1 MMKLIKGRK
10 YNTNTAT
17 KLIEYKI
24 GLGPKQ
30 VLFLKRTGEFFLFI
44 NDEKIVPL
52 KDDEARQWVKGNAP
66 EMYDE
71 IFNEEDSNQKAD
83 THFMIEKSLLRK
95 AKIAAVEKNISLGA
109 LIEEALSDYLGV
121 KQDEE

>member
-1 MMKLIKGRK
+1 MYEDLKGRK
-10 YNTNTAT
+10 YNTDTAT

-52 KDDEARQWVKGNAP
+52 KNAEAKEWVKGNAP

-71 IFNEEDSNQKAD
+71 IFKEDSNQKVD
-83 THFMIEKSLLRK
+83 THFMLEKSLLRK
-95 AKIAAVEKNISLGA
+95 AKIAAVDENISLGT
-109 LIEEALSDYLGV
+109 LIEKALREYLR
-121 KQDEE
+121 K

>member
-10 YNTNTAT
+10 YNTDTAT

-44 NDEKIVPL
+44 DDKKIVPL
-52 KDDEARQWVKGNAP
+52 KNVEAREWVKGNAP
-66 EMYDE
+66 EMYDN
-71 IFNEEDSNQKAD
+71 IFSEDDGDQKAD
-83 THFMIEKSLLRK
+83 VHFMIEKSLLSK
-95 AKIAAVEKNISLGA
+95 AKVAAVDESITLSA
-109 LIEEALSDYLGV
+109 LIEKALNNYLR
-121 KQDEE
+121 

>member
-1 MMKLIKGRK
+1 MYEDLKGRK
-10 YNTNTAT
+10 YNTDTAT

-44 NDEKIVPL
+44 NDKKIIPL
-52 KDDEARQWVKGNAP
+52 KNIEAREWVKVNAP

-71 IFNEEDSNQKAD
+71 IFKEDSNQKVD
-83 THFMIEKSLLRK
+83 THFIIEKSLLSK

-109 LIEEALSDYLGV
+109 LIERALSDYLGI
-121 KQDEE
+121 KHDE

>member
-1 MMKLIKGRK
+1 MKLIKGRK
-10 YNTNTAT
+10 YNTDTAT
-17 KLIEYKI
+17 KLIEFKM

-52 KDDEARQWVKGNAP
+52 KNDEARDWIKGNAP
-66 EMYDE
+66 EMYDK
-71 IFNEEDSNQKAD
+71 IFNEEDSDQKVD
-83 THFMIEKSLLRK
+83 THFMIEKSLLSK

-109 LIEEALSDYLGV
+109 LIEKALSDYLGV

>member
-10 YNTNTAT
+10 YNTDTAT

-71 IFNEEDSNQKAD
+71 IFGKEDDDQKVD
-83 THFMIEKSLLRK
+83 THFMLEKSLLRK
-95 AKIAAVEKNISLGA
+95 AKIAAVDENISLGT
-109 LIEEALSDYLGV
+109 LIEKALREYLR
-121 KQDEE
+121 K

>member
-10 YNTNTAT
+10 YNTDTAT

-52 KDDEARQWVKGNAP
+52 KNIEARQWVKGNTP

-71 IFNEEDSNQKAD
+71 IFKEDSSQKVD
-83 THFMIEKSLLRK
+83 THFMLEKSLFKK
-95 AKIAAVEKNISLGA
+95 AKIAALDENISLGA
-109 LIEEALSDYLGV
+109 LIERALSYYLGV
-121 KQDEE
+121 KQDEK

>member
-10 YNTNTAT
+10 YNTDTAA
-17 KLIEYKI
+17 KLIEYKM

-30 VLFLKRTGEFFLFI
+30 VLFIKRTGEFFLFI

-52 KDDEARQWVKGNAP
+52 KNIEAKEWVKGNAP

-71 IFNEEDSNQKAD
+71 IFKEDSNQKAD

-95 AKIAAVEKNISLGA
+95 AKTAAVDENIALGT
-109 LIEEALSDYLGV
+109 LIEKALREYLN
-121 KQDEE
+121 K

>member
-1 MMKLIKGRK
+1 MKLIKGRK
-10 YNTNTAT
+10 YNTDTAT

-52 KDDEARQWVKGNAP
+52 KDDEARQWVKGNAS

-71 IFNEEDSNQKAD
+71 IFKEGSNQKAD
-83 THFMIEKSLLRK
+83 THFMLEKSLLRK
-95 AKIAAVEKNISLGA
+95 AKIAAVDENISLGT
-109 LIEEALSDYLGV
+109 LIEKALREYLR
-121 KQDEE
+121 

>member
-10 YNTNTAT
+10 YNTDTAT

-30 VLFLKRTGEFFLFI
+30 ALFLKRTGEFFLFI
-44 NDEKIVPL
+44 NDKKIIPL

-66 EMYDE
+66 ELYDE
-71 IFNEEDSNQKAD
+71 IFNEKDGNQKAD

-95 AKIAAVEKNISLGA
+95 AKIAAVEKNISLGT
-109 LIEEALSDYLGV
+109 LIEKTLSDYLGV
-121 KQDEE
+121 K

>member
-1 MMKLIKGRK
+1 MYEDLKGRK
-10 YNTNTAT
+10 YNTDTAT

-71 IFNEEDSNQKAD
+71 IFKEDSNQKAD

-95 AKIAAVEKNISLGA
+95 AKITAVDENISLGT
-109 LIEEALSDYLGV
+109 LIEKALREYLN
-121 KQDEE
+121 K

>member
-1 MMKLIKGRK
+1 MYEDLKGRK
-10 YNTNTAT
+10 YNTDTAT

-24 GLGPKQ
+24 GLGSKQ

-52 KDDEARQWVKGNAP
+52 KNIEAKEWVKGNAP

-71 IFNEEDSNQKAD
+71 IFKEDDDQKVD
-83 THFMIEKSLLRK
+83 THFMLEKSLLRK
-95 AKIAAVEKNISLGA
+95 AKIAAVDENISLGT
-109 LIEEALSDYLGV
+109 LIEKALREYLN
-121 KQDEE
+121 K

>member
-1 MMKLIKGRK
+1 MKLIKGRK
-10 YNTNTAT
+10 YNTDTAT

-52 KDDEARQWVKGNAP
+52 KNTEARDWVKVNAP

-71 IFNEEDSNQKAD
+71 IFKEDSSQKVD
-83 THFMIEKSLLRK
+83 THFMLEKSLFKK
-95 AKIAAVEKNISLGA
+95 AKIAALDENISLGA
-109 LIEEALSDYLGV
+109 LIERALSDYLGV
-121 KQDEE
+121 KHDE

>member
-17 KLIEYKI
+17 KLVEYKM
-24 GLGPKQ
+24 GLSPKQ

-71 IFNEEDSNQKAD
+71 IFNEDSNQKAD

-95 AKIAAVEKNISLGA
+95 AKIAAVDENISLGT
-109 LIEEALSDYLGV
+109 LIEKALNSYLR
-121 KQDEE
+121 

>member
-10 YNTNTAT
+10 YNTDTAT

-44 NDEKIVPL
+44 NNEKIVPL
-52 KDDEARQWVKGNAP
+52 KNIEARDWVKVNAP

-71 IFNEEDSNQKAD
+71 IFKEDSSQKVD
-83 THFMIEKSLLRK
+83 THFMLEKSLLKK
-95 AKIAAVEKNISLGA
+95 AKIAALDENISLGA
-109 LIEEALSDYLGV
+109 LIERALSDYLGV
-121 KQDEE
+121 KHDEE

>member
-10 YNTNTAT
+10 YNTDTAT

-24 GLGPKQ
+24 GLGSKQ

-52 KDDEARQWVKGNAP
+52 KNIEAREWVKGNAP

-71 IFNEEDSNQKAD
+71 IFKEDSSQKVD
-83 THFMIEKSLLRK
+83 THFMIEKSLLSK
-95 AKIAAVEKNISLGA
+95 AKIAAVEKNISLGT
-109 LIEEALSDYLGV
+109 LIEKALSDYLGT

>member
-1 MMKLIKGRK
+1 MYEDLKGRK
-10 YNTNTAT
+10 YNTDTAT

-71 IFNEEDSNQKAD
+71 IFGEEDNDQKVD
-83 THFMIEKSLLRK
+83 THFMLEKSLFKK
-95 AKIAAVEKNISLGA
+95 AKIAAVDENISLGT
-109 LIEEALSDYLGV
+109 LIEKALREYLR
-121 KQDEE
+121 K

>member
-10 YNTNTAT
+10 YNTDTAT

-71 IFNEEDSNQKAD
+71 IFNKDDRNQKAD

-95 AKIAAVEKNISLGA
+95 AKIAAVDENISLGA
-109 LIEEALSDYLGV
+109 FIEKALSDYLGA
-121 KQDEE
+121 KQDKE

>member
-1 MMKLIKGRK
+1 MYEDLKGRK
-10 YNTNTAT
+10 YNTDTAT

-52 KDDEARQWVKGNAP
+52 KDDEARQWVEGNAP

-71 IFNEEDSNQKAD
+71 IFNKDDGQKVD
-83 THFMIEKSLLRK
+83 THFMLEKSLLRK
-95 AKIAAVEKNISLGA
+95 AKIAAVDENISLGT
-109 LIEEALSDYLGV
+109 LIEKALREYLN
-121 KQDEE
+121 K

>member
-10 YNTNTAT
+10 YNTDTAT

-24 GLGPKQ
+24 GLGSKQ

-71 IFNEEDSNQKAD
+71 IFKEDSSQKVD
-83 THFMIEKSLLRK
+83 THFMLEKSLFKK
-95 AKIAAVEKNISLGA
+95 AKIAALDENISLGA
-109 LIEEALSDYLGV
+109 LIEEALSYYLGV

>member
-52 KDDEARQWVKGNAP
+52 KNIEAKEWVKGNAP

-71 IFNEEDSNQKAD
+71 IFKEDSSQKAD

-95 AKIAAVEKNISLGA
+95 AKIAAVDENISLGA
-109 LIEEALSDYLGV
+109 LIEKALREYLR
-121 KQDEE
+121 K

>member
-10 YNTNTAT
+10 YNTDTAT

-24 GLGPKQ
+24 GLGSKQ

-52 KDDEARQWVKGNAP
+52 KNIEAREWVKGNAP
-66 EMYDE
+66 EMYDK
-71 IFNEEDSNQKAD
+71 IFKEDSSQKVD
-83 THFMIEKSLLRK
+83 THFMLEKSLFKK
-95 AKIAAVEKNISLGA
+95 AKIAALDENISLGA
-109 LIEEALSDYLGV
+109 LIERALSDYLGV
-121 KQDEE
+121 EHDEE

>member
-10 YNTNTAT
+10 YNTDTAT
-17 KLIEYKI
+17 KLIEYKM
-24 GLGPKQ
+24 GLGTKQ

-52 KDDEARQWVKGNAP
+52 NNDEAKEWVKGNVP

-71 IFNEEDSNQKAD
+71 IFNQEDGNQKAD
-83 THFMIEKSLLRK
+83 THFMLEKSLLKK
-95 AKIAAVEKNISLGA
+95 AKIAAVDENISLGT
-109 LIEEALSDYLGV
+109 LIEKALREYLN
-121 KQDEE
+121 K

>member
-1 MMKLIKGRK
+1 MYEDLKGRK
-10 YNTNTAT
+10 YNTDTAT

-44 NDEKIVPL
+44 NDKKIIPL
-52 KDDEARQWVKGNAP
+52 KNIEAREWVKVNAP

-71 IFNEEDSNQKAD
+71 IFKEDSNQKVD
-83 THFMIEKSLLRK
+83 THFIIEKSLLSK

-109 LIEEALSDYLGV
+109 LIERALSDYLGT
-121 KQDEE
+121 KHDE

>member
-17 KLIEYKI
+17 KLIEYKM

-52 KDDEARQWVKGNAP
+52 KNIEAKEWVKGNAP

-71 IFNEEDSNQKAD
+71 IFKEDDDQKVD
-83 THFMIEKSLLRK
+83 THFMLEKSLLRK
-95 AKIAAVEKNISLGA
+95 AKIAAVDENISLGT
-109 LIEEALSDYLGV
+109 LIEKALREYLN
-121 KQDEE
+121 K

>member
-10 YNTNTAT
+10 YNTDTAT

-52 KDDEARQWVKGNAP
+52 KNIEAKEWAKSNAP

-71 IFNEEDSNQKAD
+71 IFKEDDDQKVD
-83 THFMIEKSLLRK
+83 THFMLEKSLLRK
-95 AKIAAVEKNISLGA
+95 AKIAAVDENISLGA
-109 LIEEALSDYLGV
+109 FIEKALSDYLGA